1 MADAG
6 VSEQMPNKD
15 ADVAMKDASAVNGT
29 VKLSAAEKEHLNE
42 MILRNLKRTRE
53 MFNQPYR
60 GKPFVDNQAQRDRIA
75 VKVRRWIFFL
85 S

>member
-1 MADAG
+1 MAEVG
-6 VSEQMPNKD
+6 VSGQIPSKD
-15 ADVAMKDASAVNGT
+15 TDTAMKDASAVNGA

-60 GKPFVDNQAQRDRIA
+60 SKPFVDNQAQRARIA
-75 VKVRRWIFFL
+75 VKVR
-85 S
+85 